1 MTNKPEVKK
10 EEPEVKVEE
19 AVKPPKP
26 ATPKP
31 SF

>member
-10 EEPEVKVEE
+10 EEPEVKVE
-19 AVKPPKP
+19 AVKAPKP